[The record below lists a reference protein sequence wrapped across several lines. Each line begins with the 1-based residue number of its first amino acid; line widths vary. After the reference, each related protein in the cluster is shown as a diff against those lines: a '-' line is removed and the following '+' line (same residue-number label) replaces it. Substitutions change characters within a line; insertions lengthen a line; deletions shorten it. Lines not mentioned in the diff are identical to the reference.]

1 MRSKHAGGARV
12 YEATVLYRDTG
23 IVQET
28 VEAACYVV

>member
-1 MRSKHAGGARV
+1 MRSNHAGGARV

-28 VEAACYVV
+28 VEAVCYVV